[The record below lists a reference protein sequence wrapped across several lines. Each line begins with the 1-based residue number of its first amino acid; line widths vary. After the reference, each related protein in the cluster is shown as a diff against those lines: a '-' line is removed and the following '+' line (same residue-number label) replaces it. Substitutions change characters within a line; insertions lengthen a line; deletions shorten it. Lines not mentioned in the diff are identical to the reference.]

1 MSREIKFR
9 AWRKDINKMI
19 SAGVPIVEEGA
30 KLELIFGDS
39 RYAWVFVE
47 PELSMVMGTPRD
59 SELMQFTGLLDTNSK
74 EIYEGDI
81 LRWEYPAGYSLAEVK
96 FGLYNNGELYDD
108 NVSGNGWYLRERS
121 HFTND
126 YEREVA
132 IHPFIPEEYPFGPY
146 LPQVIG
152 NIYENPELLGGSDD
166 DATA

>member
-59 SELMQFTGLLDTNSK
+59 SELMQFTGLPTQIQRRYTRGIFCDGSIRLD
-74 EIYEGDI
+74 
-81 LRWEYPAGYSLAEVK
+81 
-96 FGLYNNGELYDD
+96 
-108 NVSGNGWYLRERS
+108 
-121 HFTND
+121 
-126 YEREVA
+126 
-132 IHPFIPEEYPFGPY
+132 IH
-146 LPQVIG
+146 
-152 NIYENPELLGGSDD
+152 
-166 DATA
+166 